1 MACLFNSTTPSPGD
15 SLVTLLNKWLQAV
28 GGSSGCGPQSEWFS
42 LAGLVTAY
50 GGQPSPGDTIAGL
63 WVKLRFAIDGQ
74 DCFCGDSEWQSARR
88 VLDTVNPGSFRA
100 GDSVYNILFKTVES
114 VSGESPPEPPV
125 VECCLLL
132 ESGGELLLE
141 SVGCLELE
149 SCP

>member
-1 MACLFNSTTPSPGD
+1 MACLFNSTIPSPGD
-15 SLVTLLNKWLQAV
+15 SLVTLLNKWTQAV
-28 GGSSGCGPQSEWFS
+28 GGSFVCSAQSEWFS

-50 GGQPSPGDTIAGL
+50 GGQPSPGDTIAEL

-74 DCFCGDSEWQSARR
+74 ECFCGDSEWQSARR
-88 VLDTVNPGSFRA
+88 VLDTVNPGSFQA
-100 GDSVYNILFKTVES
+100 GDSIYSIVYKTVQS
-114 VSGESPPEPPV
+114 VSGESPTPV
-125 VECCLLL
+125 IECCLLL